1 MTIEIRVPQL
11 PESVSD
17 ATLVNWH
24 RSAGDPVRRDEKL
37 VELETDKVVLEVPSP
52 SDGILREVRVAD
64 GATVMAGE
72 ILALLEPGEA
82 SGASAG
88 QAGGTDVSGASAER
102 AGETDVTQVSTEQ
115 AGERRASGSELPGDG
130 ASAVSEVTSERM
142 SATQADDN
150 DTLDRAGPAVRRL
163 MREHRVDPHAIRG
176 TGRGGRITKSDVLDF
191 IARDSDSAGGLKSDA
206 PGEAQTGSSVGSAPS
221 TGSTPSTDLSSSPP
235 SAPSPPSTQSPRKA
249 PSASGAPSTPGVPSV
264 SSASSIPGASSA
276 PGASLDQRAEQ
287 RVPMTRLRARIAE
300 RLVEAQ
306 HTAAMLTTFNEVDM
320 SAVIAARKRY
330 GELFKRRHE
339 VKLGFMSFFIKASV
353 EALRR
358 FPVLNASVDGRDI
371 VYHEYFDI
379 GVAVSTDRGLVVP
392 ILRNAE
398 QMSYADIEKSIVD
411 FGTRARSGGLGMQD
425 LTGGTFTITNGGIFG
440 SMMSTPIINPPQS
453 GILGM
458 HSIQQR
464 PVVVDGEI
472 EVRPMMYLAL
482 TYDHRIVDG
491 REAVQFLVAIKD
503 VLEDPARLLLQV

>member
-24 RSAGDPVRRDEKL
+24 RAAGDPVRRDEKL

-52 SDGILREVRVAD
+52 SDGILQEVRVAN
-64 GATVMAGE
+64 GATVRAGE
-72 ILALLEPGEA
+72 VLALLEPGA
-82 SGASAG
+82 
-88 QAGGTDVSGASAER
+88 VSGAAAEHEEVASVSDSAAPPLAAEE
-102 AGETDVTQVSTEQ
+102 AIPDAEEAVPNVATEPETEPETKPETKP
-115 AGERRASGSELPGDG
+115 APATGDG
-130 ASAVSEVTSERM
+130 A
-142 SATQADDN
+142 
-150 DTLDRAGPAVRRL
+150 TLERAGPAVRRL
-163 MREHRVDPHAIRG
+163 MREHRVDSSAIRG
-176 TGRGGRITKSDVLDF
+176 TGRGGRITKSDVLDY
-191 IARDSDSAGGLKSDA
+191 IERDSGTAARPKDDTTVEVRGGQETQEAPSTAGATRAGGASSITSRPPATPTPGA
-206 PGEAQTGSSVGSAPS
+206 PPARGTPHEPSAPS
-221 TGSTPSTDLSSSPP
+221 TPP
-235 SAPSPPSTQSPRKA
+235 APTGLRE
-249 PSASGAPSTPGVPSV
+249 
-264 SSASSIPGASSA
+264 
-276 PGASLDQRAEQ
+276 EQ

-306 HTAAMLTTFNEVDM
+306 HTSAMLTTFNEVDM
-320 SAVIAARKRY
+320 SAVMDARSRY
-330 GELFKRRHE
+330 GELFQRKHG
-339 VKLGFMSFFIKASV
+339 VKLGFMSFFIKACI

-358 FPVLNASVDGRDI
+358 YPVLNASVDGSDI
-371 VYHEYFDI
+371 IYHEYFDI

-398 QMSYADIEKSIVD
+398 RMSYADIEKSIVD
-411 FGTRARSGGLGMQD
+411 FGARARSGGLGMQD
-425 LTGGTFTITNGGIFG
+425 LTGGTFTLTNGGIFG